1 MNRLIQFG
9 HRGESTLSQM
19 RSYCLLLLHLD
30 FLTGVL
36 KCHKKTFQI
45 HLDFIFHVSAPQLDQ
60 NWFQQFQRKHL
71 WERDEFLW
79 ATLCCLSVTIPFIL
93 LLLMPTFI
101 VMTSYITAIHFSRV
115 TLWKSK
121 VGFTGF
127 YRLLYDDDDDDNVL
141 LMKVFRI
148 YFLLL

>member
-1 MNRLIQFG
+1 
-9 HRGESTLSQM
+9 
-19 RSYCLLLLHLD
+19 
-30 FLTGVL
+30 
-36 KCHKKTFQI
+36 
-45 HLDFIFHVSAPQLDQ
+45 
-60 NWFQQFQRKHL
+60 
-71 WERDEFLW
+71 
-79 ATLCCLSVTIPFIL
+79 
-93 LLLMPTFI
+93 MPTFI